1 MAQAISKHQPAIL
14 VSAPPVD
21 VWMAKELSFRRSA
34 MVDGRLHEPLPSI
47 TRGKMENRWKLVMR
61 STKSATR
68 SEIEEAVAALMMA
81 YPSMRGLSH
90 VEAQVLIRKYA
101 DDLSD
106 IPLWSIKAAAR
117 DISRGAVSDMS
128 PDFPPSAPRVRQL
141 ADEHVEWCKKEL
153 RDLMLVLRADVEP
166 PEDPAMK
173 ARITLGFQ
181 KLQQAMGSKEYK
193 PVPNELPKPQ
203 APSADKLREHYARHG
218 LGFKPKAKEEQ
229 GNDA

>member
-1 MAQAISKHQPAIL
+1 MTQAISKHQPASL

-21 VWMAKELSFRRSA
+21 VWMAKELSFRKSA
-34 MVDGRLHEPLPSI
+34 MIDGRLHEQLPSI

-90 VEAQVLIRKYA
+90 LEAQVLIRKYA
-101 DDLSD
+101 DDLAD
-106 IPLWSIKAAAR
+106 MPLWSIKAAAR
-117 DISRGAVSDMS
+117 DISRGAVSDMN

-153 RDLMLVLRADVEP
+153 RDLTVVLKADVEP
-166 PEDPAMK
+166 PADPEMR
-173 ARITLGFQ
+173 ARIILGFK
-181 KLQQAMGSKEYK
+181 KLQQGMGSREVAAA
-193 PVPNELPKPQ
+193 PVEPPKPQ
-203 APSADKLREHYARHG
+203 APNADQLREHYARHN
-218 LGFKPKAKEEQ
+218 LAFQPKREE
-229 GNDA
+229 AAE

>member
-1 MAQAISKHQPAIL
+1 MAQAISKHQPASL

-21 VWMAKELSFRRSA
+21 AWMAKELSLRRSA

-47 TRGKMENRWKLVMR
+47 VRGKMENRWKLVMR
-61 STKSATR
+61 STKSAIR

-106 IPLWSIKAAAR
+106 IPLWSIQAAAR

-153 RDLMLVLRADVEP
+153 RDLMVILKADVEP
-166 PEDPAMK
+166 PADPAMK
-173 ARITLGFQ
+173 ARINLGFR
-181 KLQQAMGSKEYK
+181 KLQQALGSREVAQEPAKQ
-193 PVPNELPKPQ
+193 PVSQ
-203 APSADKLREHYARHG
+203 APTAEQLRKHYEKHG
-218 LGFKPKAKEEQ
+218 LAFAPKVIEEKGEQ
-229 GNDA
+229 

>member
-1 MAQAISKHQPAIL
+1 MKQEISKHQPASL

-34 MVDGRLHEPLPSI
+34 MINGRLHEPLPSI
-47 TRGKMENRWKLVMR
+47 TRGKMEHRWKLVMR

-106 IPLWSIKAAAR
+106 MPLWSIKAAAR

-141 ADEHVEWCKKEL
+141 ADEHIEWCKKEL
-153 RDLMLVLRADVEP
+153 RDLMVILKADVEP
-166 PEDPAMK
+166 PADPAMK
-173 ARITLGFQ
+173 ARINLGFQ
-181 KLQQAMGSKEYK
+181 KLQQAMGSREVAQEAVK
-193 PVPNELPKPQ
+193 PPTPQ
-203 APSADKLREHYARHG
+203 APTSDQLREHYARHG
-218 LGFKPKAKEEQ
+218 LGFAPKAKEDQ
-229 GNDA
+229 AQD